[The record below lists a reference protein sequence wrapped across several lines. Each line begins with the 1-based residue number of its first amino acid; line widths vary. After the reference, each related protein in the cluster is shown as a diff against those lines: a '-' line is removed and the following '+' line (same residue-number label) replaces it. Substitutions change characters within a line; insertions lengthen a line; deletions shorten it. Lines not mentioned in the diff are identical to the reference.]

1 LSRDDRENFID
12 HSAGHTL
19 PPVARFFV
27 DDKEYSFCV
36 KDFPEENH
44 KWLLDVVGKQMQ
56 QIHDRATLRATRK
69 VQNGMKEL
77 LGIK

>member
-1 LSRDDRENFID
+1 MSRDDRENFID
-12 HSAGHTL
+12 CSDRL
-19 PPVARFFV
+19 PVARFFI
-27 DDKEYSFCV
+27 DDTEYSFCV
-36 KDFPEENH
+36 KDFPEKNH
-44 KWLLDVVGKQMQ
+44 EWLLDVVGSQMQ